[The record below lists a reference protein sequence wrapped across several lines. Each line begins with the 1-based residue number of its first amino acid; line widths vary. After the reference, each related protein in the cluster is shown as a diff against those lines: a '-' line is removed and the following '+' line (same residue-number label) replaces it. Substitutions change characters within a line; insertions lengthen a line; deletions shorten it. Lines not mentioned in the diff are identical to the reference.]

1 VPEAVQRE
9 AVQALRVV
17 CLGNALAGD
26 DAAGL
31 EVAAALPAGA
41 AEIGGPDLLGLLD
54 CVQPLLIVDAVS
66 SGAPAGTVHLLPLP
80 AAALEV
86 RARGSISTHGLSL
99 PDGLELA
106 RRVGLRLP
114 PMLLLGIEIGD
125 VTLGAPA
132 TAPVQSAIASVLAGF
147 ERLRAELACPASSL
161 WHAPRRFPPGSSFPG
176 V

>member
-1 VPEAVQRE
+1 MPEVL
-9 AVQALRVV
+9 QALRIV
-17 CLGNALAGD
+17 CLGNSLAGD

-31 EVAAALPAGA
+31 EIAAALPAGT

-54 CVQPLLIVDAVS
+54 CGQPLLFVDAVS
-66 SGAPAGTVHLLPLP
+66 SGAPPGTLHLLPLP
-80 AAALEV
+80 SGALEV
-86 RARGSISTHGLSL
+86 RARGSVSTHGFSL

-106 RRVGLRLP
+106 RRIGLRLP

-125 VTLGAPA
+125 ATLGAPA
-132 TAPVQSAIASVLAGF
+132 TAPVRAAIASVLAGF

-161 WHAPRRFPPGSSFPG
+161 WHAPRRFPPGNSAFPG